1 MLENL
6 AVRSRYDPTRDDA
19 LLATSRTQTRE
30 HLRQLERVYG
40 EMWAGI
46 GAVAE
51 SFAVAWEATGDRDE
65 AIGWYERALRANDG
79 SASLKAQEQFGNLR
93 ARRAWSRMAAIGA
106 PGKDVIDS
114 VRDEITDVLNE
125 LQTLATLHPSVERL
139 SICGS
144 AWKRLGQLEMR
155 ASRAGPAAK
164 ALQTASDAYE
174 KAEKLALDSGDPQ
187 SFYPGLNRMAIDWVR
202 HAGQPHWPGFDASA
216 TSCVEASLRTKHE
229 IDPDFWTNAGL
240 IEIEVLRA
248 LAAHDLTKH
257 GEEFMR
263 GYADLHERVA
273 DRGYW
278 SSIADQARFT
288 LVPFVG
294 RARGA
299 QRTMG
304 TKLLERL
311 EIYAS

>member
-1 MLENL
+1 M
-6 AVRSRYDPTRDDA
+6 
-19 LLATSRTQTRE
+19 
-30 HLRQLERVYG
+30 
-40 EMWAGI
+40 
-46 GAVAE
+46 AE

-93 ARRAWSRMAAIGA
+93 VRRAWSRIAAISA
-106 PGKDVIDS
+106 PGKHVIES
-114 VRDEITDVLNE
+114 VRDEITDALDE
-125 LQTLATLHPSVERL
+125 LQNLATLHASVERL

-144 AWKRLGQLEMR
+144 ALKRLGQLEMR
-155 ASRAGPAAK
+155 ASHAGPAAK
-164 ALQTASDAYE
+164 ALEAASDAYE
-174 KAEKLALDSGDPQ
+174 QAEKLAMDSGDPQ

-202 HAGQPHWPGFDASA
+202 HAGQPHWSGFDASA
-216 TSCVEASLRTKHE
+216 TARVEASLRAKHE

-248 LAAHDLTKH
+248 LAAHDLAKH

-288 LVPFVG
+288 LTPFVG
-294 RARGA
+294 HARGV
-299 QRTMG
+299 QRTIG
-304 TKLLERL
+304 KKLLERL
-311 EIYAS
+311 ESYAT